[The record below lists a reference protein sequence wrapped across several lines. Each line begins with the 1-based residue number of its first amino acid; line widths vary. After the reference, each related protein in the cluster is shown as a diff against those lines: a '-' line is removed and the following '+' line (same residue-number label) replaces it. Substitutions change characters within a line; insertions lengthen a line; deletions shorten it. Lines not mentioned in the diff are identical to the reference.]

1 MQRFVLTILFLVVLS
16 NANYAQ
22 VDVSGLTPKQ
32 QNRIKQILAARQC
45 PCGCDMTIATCL
57 VDDPTCETSPELA
70 RKIIDEV
77 INETPKIDL
86 KRIDISHLSKEQQ
99 LEIYKVLSS
108 NNCTCECGMTI
119 ATCLV
124 DDPTCET
131 SPELARKVVDEI
143 INETPKID
151 LKRVDILHL
160 SNEQQV
166 EVYKVL
172 SSKNC
177 TCGCGMTLAKCLV
190 DDPTCDVSPKLAMA
204 EIKRSAPEKSG
215 PTPGASIARRLKSD
229 RGKWYK
235 EVVGKQLVYIYVGNG
250 YRKKEKIWL
259 CSDGTFQSSGY
270 GGSISSLGSVA
281 FSDGGRHGN
290 WAVNSDILTL
300 AFGNGSSA
308 KYKLSL
314 YDGFLYLD
322 NTRYFRTANDV
333 CK

>member
-1 MQRFVLTILFLVVLS
+1 MKRFVLATIFLIVLS

-22 VDVSGLTPKQ
+22 VDVSDLTPKQ
-32 QNRIKQILAARQC
+32 QSRIKQILA
-45 PCGCDMTIATCL
+45 
-57 VDDPTCETSPELA
+57 E
-70 RKIIDEV
+70 RK
-77 INETPKIDL
+77 
-86 KRIDISHLSKEQQ
+86 
-99 LEIYKVLSS
+99 
-108 NNCTCECGMTI
+108 CTCECDMTI

-131 SPELARKVVDEI
+131 SPELARKVVDEV

-151 LKRVDILHL
+151 LKRIDISHL
-160 SNEQQV
+160 SKEQQV
-166 EVYKVL
+166 EIYKIF
-172 SSKNC
+172 SSNNC
-177 TCGCGMTLAKCLV
+177 TCGCGMTIAKCLV

-204 EIKRSAPEKSG
+204 EIKRIAPEKSDF
-215 PTPGASIARRLKSD
+215 TPDASVAKGLKSD
-229 RGKWYK
+229 QGKWYK
-235 EVVGKQLVYIYVGNG
+235 EVVGQQLVYIYVGNG

-290 WAVNSDILTL
+290 WAVNNDILTL
-300 AFGNGSSA
+300 AFGNGSTA